1 MSIEQN
7 SSTPPIDQSASQI
20 GSCRS
25 NLGLHDNSESLRQTA
40 IAYMTQAEAALH
52 QWRRSLEAEGV
63 RYGAI
68 HTYPHEERHGTTFI
82 LANPI
87 NTGRSAAATCP
98 SKACPTTEPRFDG
111 DRSASKFRLWRLKLE
126 DSCKLPRGLHEPP
139 PSQTS
144 TICSDPPRSTPCP
157 APIPVNFATQI
168 QQEFI
173 AGSAIAPDLYSVAT
187 RLVGDTEVLPGGEVS
202 YPIHEALNWK
212 LTRFGYQARET
223 QQAALLINEDGS
235 TWQAKLSHPRLNR
248 IKGTAQKYETPVG
261 SDRAYLPPIPPSIRQ
276 AIAQRYGVDVP
287 LFGSFWNW
295 LEQHPQIPI
304 VFTEG
309 GKKALCLLSLGY
321 VAIALY
327 GINGGYRVRDP
338 DKNVVSPYLLADVGQ
353 FAGLGRPTILVFD
366 QDTKP
371 DTRSTVARALSRF
384 GGLLTA
390 AGCEVTIAQW
400 QPEQGKG
407 VDDLCV
413 QSGAN
418 AVHGAITNALPL
430 PHWQIWQRLT
440 QRLTYPANLKL
451 TTADLST
458 LELELPEEGILAIAS
473 AKGTGK
479 TKQIRTVAASAPKV
493 LAAGH
498 RIALMRNLCDRLNL
512 DYRGDL
518 DKAKGQ
524 FINGAGYA
532 LRIGFCVD
540 SLLAINPQQFAGCD
554 LIIDEVVQVIRHLL
568 TSSTCAKDGRRPA
581 LLTRFHQLIQTARRV
596 IVADADLDNGTLHY
610 LQELRGRRYTR
621 CF

>member
-68 HTYPHEERHGTTFI
+68 HTYPHEGVTRYNFYPEPSRSTREEAPHLRVPRKLALLPSRDSTGTAVP
-82 LANPI
+82 ANSGSGGS
-87 NTGRSAAATCP
+87 NWRTH
-98 SKACPTTEPRFDG
+98 
-111 DRSASKFRLWRLKLE
+111 ASCQEDCMSRPHLKLQ
-126 DSCKLPRGLHEPP
+126 
-139 PSQTS
+139 PSVPT
-144 TICSDPPRSTPCP
+144 PPRSTPCP

-173 AGSAIAPDLYSVAT
+173 AESAISPDLYSVAT

-223 QQAALLINEDGS
+223 QQAALLVNEDGS
-235 TWQAKLSHPRLNR
+235 TWQAKLSHPRLDR

-338 DKNVVSPYLLADVGQ
+338 DKNVVPPYLLAEVGR
-353 FAGLGRPTILVFD
+353 FARLGRPTTLVFD
-366 QDTKP
+366 QDMKP

-418 AVHGAITNALPL
+418 AVHGAIANALPL

-479 TKQIRTVAASAPKV
+479 TSRFASVAAV
-493 LAAGH
+493 
-498 RIALMRNLCDRLNL
+498 
-512 DYRGDL
+512 
-518 DKAKGQ
+518 
-524 FINGAGYA
+524 
-532 LRIGFCVD
+532 
-540 SLLAINPQQFAGCD
+540 
-554 LIIDEVVQVIRHLL
+554 
-568 TSSTCAKDGRRPA
+568 RPRKCWQRD
-581 LLTRFHQLIQTARRV
+581 TGSH
-596 IVADADLDNGTLHY
+596 
-610 LQELRGRRYTR
+610 
-621 CF
+621 